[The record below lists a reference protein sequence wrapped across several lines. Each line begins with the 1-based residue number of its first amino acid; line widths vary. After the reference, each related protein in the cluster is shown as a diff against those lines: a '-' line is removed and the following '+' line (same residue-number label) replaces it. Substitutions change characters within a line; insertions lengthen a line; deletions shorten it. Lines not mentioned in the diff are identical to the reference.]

1 MPTQNLDELIHKLTE
16 LYRQRFAAE
25 YKRGSILDRQGQP
38 VAGHQDE
45 ERALREKVKAQDGEI
60 RKKLEEWAKEQPA
73 RPTEQVSTASA
84 KPPVFE
90 ATVETGLDVIKGSFS
105 VDTIPKSGRVNVPLG
120 QVYVFGRESMDSE
133 GLPEVYLGGE
143 VVLTKHKDA
152 KSLVAVLAEA
162 PGEVRCVANQWLS
175 GISVSKEE
183 VAKVSIKF
191 PVRLHEPI
199 KTLKRSGGAWMSPDG
214 RKNINAEIRKQVEHR
229 LQEVLAEPIQLW
241 SSDKR
246 EALDKIQTMVDQDLR
261 DWGLRVQAD
270 SISLV
275 RQFPKKLY
283 EMVMQF
289 VKAEQVIL
297 DAIAA
302 GEKPDILKQTGL
314 SSDDLMAIEA
324 VAEQKDKG
332 SGTGL
337 FLVLRERVT
346 GLREKPELREKVI
359 TWLMIHGGAS
369 VADFI
374 KELYFSAQP
383 ETAVKLSEQVLLF
396 AFRNPVLGLGEWLDI
411 TASLVHE
418 NIGFRSQLLSTLRT

>member
-1 MPTQNLDELIHKLTE
+1 MPTQNLDELIYKLTE

-25 YKRGSILDRQGQP
+25 YKRGSILDPQGK
-38 VAGHQDE
+38 VVSGRERE
-45 ERALREKVKAQDGEI
+45 ESELREKVKVQDREI

-73 RPTEQVSTASA
+73 RPAEQVSTASA

-90 ATVETGLDVIKGSFS
+90 ATVETGLDVINS
-105 VDTIPKSGRVNVPLG
+105 VNTIPKSGRVNVPLG

-229 LQEVLAEPIQLW
+229 LQEVLAEPVQLW

-246 EALDKIQTMVDQDLR
+246 EVLDKIQTMVDQDLR

-289 VKAEQVIL
+289 AKAEQVIL

-396 AFRNPVLGLGEWLDI
+396 AFRNPVLGLGEWRDM
-411 TASLVHE
+411 TA
-418 NIGFRSQLLSTLRT
+418 